1 MDWLESLGLINR
13 VITLSVL
20 LHMNNCD
27 WLYEFT
33 LIGNIFRLRLC
44 VIHQQ
49 LNKIQ
54 LRNHNDQGVMC
65 FTFTSRYILL
75 KVRSSH
81 QRCSIKKVF
90 SCEFCEFF
98 KNIFFTEHFPETA
111 SKKSENESF
120 IQFLPGNE
128 PWNGFNAR
136 KDLRSMQSF

>member
-1 MDWLESLGLINR
+1 M
-13 VITLSVL
+13 
-20 LHMNNCD
+20 
-27 WLYEFT
+27 
-33 LIGNIFRLRLC
+33 
-44 VIHQQ
+44 IHQQ

-98 KNIFFTEHFPETA
+98 KNIFLTEHFLATA
-111 SKKSENESF
+111 SKKSENEPF

-128 PWNGFNAR
+128 P
-136 KDLRSMQSF
+136 

>member
-1 MDWLESLGLINR
+1 MWLTIWIYIDREYFSPEAL
-13 VITLSVL
+13 
-20 LHMNNCD
+20 CD
-27 WLYEFT
+27 TSTIKQNSADNY
-33 LIGNIFRLRLC
+33 
-44 VIHQQ
+44 
-49 LNKIQ
+49 
-54 LRNHNDQGVMC
+54 NDQGVMC

-98 KNIFFTEHFPETA
+98 KNIFFTEHFLETA

-136 KDLRSMQSF
+136 KDLRSMQYFYENTLNRKNFLYYKNVWHWSWA